1 VALVLRVD
9 PLHTME
15 YGSPYLS
22 ALPAISDSDDEYTLS
37 MSCLYTSISI
47 LPEAE
52 LRNMILRLAGSN
64 PRIQQAIIR
73 ELSHVQT
80 CADAELPAV
89 STAPSARQGR
99 KRRPKSRRNPK
110 NLSLSAKF
118 SREISQI
125 HHQLDCVYHPGA
137 IFRFSRLFFS
147 FLSARRMNE

>member
-1 VALVLRVD
+1 MAFVLRVH

-15 YGSPYLS
+15 YGSPYFS

-37 MSCLYTSISI
+37 MSCLHTSISI

-99 KRRPKSRRNPK
+99 KRRLKSRRNPK

-125 HHQLDCVYHPGA
+125 HHQLDCVYHPGEMLA
-137 IFRFSRLFFS
+137 VFPALFLFSERTD
-147 FLSARRMNE
+147 E